1 MVDKRVLI
9 LYDTF
14 TTNICL
20 AANVLP
26 YSIDQMNDVMFYNEN
41 NKDLTIPN
49 VDLRPLYTDQRIAD
63 TYINIIKYCLHII
76 KQAKNV
82 ADPYLYE
89 EACTTIP
96 IIIFKSFEI
105 LINYPTEYK
114 IVPALCDV
122 FVIPLCYLS
131 TIDARPLIITPY

>member
-49 VDLRPLYTDQRIAD
+49 VDLRP
-63 TYINIIKYCLHII
+63 
-76 KQAKNV
+76 
-82 ADPYLYE
+82 
-89 EACTTIP
+89 
-96 IIIFKSFEI
+96 
-105 LINYPTEYK
+105 
-114 IVPALCDV
+114 
-122 FVIPLCYLS
+122 
-131 TIDARPLIITPY
+131 